1 MQKKLEKWPL
11 NGDYMPGFFSEKQ
24 KIKLNN
30 DELP

>member
-1 MQKKLEKWPL
+1 MRKILEKWSL

>member
-1 MQKKLEKWPL
+1 MQEKLEKCLL
-11 NGDYMPGFFSEKQ
+11 NRDYMPGFFSEKQ

>member
-1 MQKKLEKWPL
+1 MQKKIEKCLL
-11 NGDYMPGFFSEKQ
+11 NRDYMPGFFSEKQ